1 MVSQQVDSSEVDSS
15 ATRCRWTFR
24 DRGRTI
30 TVTMTSPHVPPNVV
44 RLDVPIRW
52 PVSAV
57 DRPTLVTGWIMPA
70 TFRVDGLGVDATFST
85 RAATRDDGIVFVAI
99 DTVTVSPT
107 VPTTD
112 LDLPLAGL
120 LRAAVKA
127 SGVRG
132 IRVPSGERW
141 TWDRADDPT
150 SYRLADDTS
159 SHFMTQD
166 GPSDVWPLYVGPMS
180 AEDEAR
186 LNVKAI
192 TGTGRATRTV
202 LTDDV
207 LRAVADVYNAN
218 TGTGRRAV
226 ADHFTIGL
234 SAARERIRIARERGF
249 IDELPSTDKRRKTT

>member
-1 MVSQQVDSSEVDSS
+1 
-15 ATRCRWTFR
+15 
-24 DRGRTI
+24 
-30 TVTMTSPHVPPNVV
+30 MTSPHVPPNVV
-44 RLDVPIRW
+44 PIVPTCW
-52 PVSAV
+52 PVSDV
-57 DRPTLVTGWIMPA
+57 DRPTLVTGWVQSA
-70 TFRVDGLGVDATFST
+70 TFRVDGLGVGATFST

-127 SGVRG
+127 SCVRG
-132 IRVPSGERW
+132 IRVPSGQWW
-141 TWDRADDPT
+141 TWDVWNDPT
-150 SYRLADDTS
+150 TYRLADDTS
-159 SHFMTQD
+159 SPRGKQD
-166 GPSDVWPLYVGPMS
+166 SPSDPCFTVYVGPMT

-207 LRAVADVYNAN
+207 LRTVADVYNAN
-218 TGTGRRAV
+218 PRATGRAV
-226 ADHFTIGL
+226 ARHFGISLPT
-234 SAARERIRIARERGF
+234 ARKWVNMARERGF